1 MGRPVDVRSC
11 SILELRRCIGILA
24 PMAERSN
31 PLPAQM
37 FLGIEGGGTHT
48 VGLFVDGE
56 GSLKKRVEAG
66 PANFRLLTNT
76 QLEELLGAFT
86 TDCARPSA
94 VGIGLAG
101 VRDDKDRARL
111 RAVLDRVWPGVPAAA
126 GNDLETALA
135 ASTETA
141 ESNANARVVIISGT
155 GSCVFGQDRAGNSLK
170 VGGWGQLLGDRGSG
184 YELGLT
190 AARSCIQQYDRTG
203 RWPALGERLLRV
215 LLLNEP
221 NELIAWAQRSPK
233 AAMASLAVE
242 VFGAASEGDRLARC
256 LVKDAATALAADG
269 ISCAQRLCGRRAR
282 VDFVL
287 AGSVFTKQPTFARTV
302 VQAIRTR
309 LPLARGSVLQRE
321 GAWGAVEMARAMA
334 AGNASNPSAHRFSH
348 TEAGGA
354 CPASSSPVEWT
365 SAESSP
371 TEQRNPRSVRLEQ
384 LSVEEAVALML
395 DEERLVQEGLK
406 QEVASIAKAIRLI
419 VAAFRKGGRLF
430 YAGAGTSGRL
440 GVLDA
445 SECPP
450 TFSVPPDLVQ
460 GIMAGGQEALWRP
473 VEGAE
478 DDAAAGARAV
488 EHRGVRRGDVFVGI
502 AASGRTPFVWGA
514 LDEARRRGA
523 KTVLISFNPSLRI
536 PRERRPDVVVSP
548 NVGPE
553 VLTGSTRLKS
563 GTATKLVL
571 NLFTTLA
578 MVRMGKV
585 VSNLMV
591 DLNPSNVK
599 LRGRAVRIVRELT
612 GVDESEAR
620 RQLEASGWTV
630 KRALERCGFKLR
642 RR

>member
-1 MGRPVDVRSC
+1 
-11 SILELRRCIGILA
+11 
-24 PMAERSN
+24 
-31 PLPAQM
+31 M

-48 VGLFVDGE
+48 VALIVDGR
-56 GSLKKRVEAG
+56 GGLKKRVEAG
-66 PANFRLLTNT
+66 PANFRLLTDA
-76 QLEELLGAFT
+76 QLEELLEGFT

-94 VGIGLAG
+94 IGIGLAG

-111 RAVLDRVWPGVPAAA
+111 RAMVNRVWPGVPVAV

-135 ASTETA
+135 ASSEA
-141 ESNANARVVIISGT
+141 PESPASARVVIISGT
-155 GSCVFGQDRAGNSLK
+155 GSCVFGRTRAGESLK
-170 VGGWGQLLGDRGSG
+170 VGGWGHLLGDRGSG
-184 YELGLT
+184 YEVGLK
-190 AARSCIQQYDRTG
+190 AARSCIQEYDRTG

-221 NELIAWAQRSPK
+221 NDLIAWAQQAPK
-233 AAMASLAVE
+233 AAIAALAVE
-242 VFGAASEGDRLARC
+242 VFGAASEGDRLARR
-256 LVKDAATALAADG
+256 LVNETAASLAADG
-269 ISCAQRLCGRRAR
+269 VSCARRLCGKRAR
-282 VDFVL
+282 VEFVL
-287 AGSVFTKQPTFARTV
+287 AGSVFSRQPTFARAV
-302 VQAIRTR
+302 LRGIRSE

-321 GAWGAVEMARAMA
+321 GAWGAVEMARAIVGGNGLSQRVLLTESKG
-334 AGNASNPSAHRFSH
+334 AGPI
-348 TEAGGA
+348 
-354 CPASSSPVEWT
+354 PSSPVEWT
-365 SAESSP
+365 CAESSP
-371 TEQRNPRSVRLEQ
+371 TEQRNPRSIRLEQ

-395 DEERLVQEGLK
+395 DEERLVEEGLK

-450 TFSVPPDLVQ
+450 TFSVPSDLVQ

-478 DDAAAGARAV
+478 DDAAAGARAA

-523 KTVLISFNPSLRI
+523 KTVLVSFNPSLRI
-536 PRERRPDVVVSP
+536 PRERRPDVVVAP

-578 MVRMGKV
+578 MVRLGKV

-599 LRGRAVRIVRELT
+599 LRGRAIRIVRELT
-612 GVDESEAR
+612 GVDEAEAR
-620 RQLEASGWTV
+620 KQLEASGWMV
-630 KRALERCGFKLR
+630 KRALERCGFRTSR
-642 RR
+642 R